1 MWLLFPLFLER
12 VMSCRSHRT
21 AFTLIELLV
30 VIAIIA
36 ILIGLLLPAVQ
47 KVREAAA
54 RVQCTNNL
62 KQLALACH
70 SYHDANGFLPQ
81 STMFIGN
88 SDGYAAS
95 WLYLIRPFHEQP
107 MNTVNGVDTT
117 NAWKNPVNV
126 LTCPADPRSGD
137 LRNPT
142 AGYGLTSYVGVE
154 GLDTAFFGTYDGMIV
169 SDGGPQIK
177 LTDVTDGTSTTLMI
191 GERPP
196 AGDLSWGWWFTEPV
210 DTHLGVANTL
220 FVFSGCPGGQQR
232 FQPGKVTNNC
242 DFHHFYS
249 PHTGGGNF
257 AMGDASVRFLPYSAS
272 SMTVLMG
279 TRAGGEVVNDTF

>member
-1 MWLLFPLFLER
+1 MRRFFSRP
-12 VMSCRSHRT
+12 

-54 RVQCTNNL
+54 RIQCTNNL

-70 SYHDANGFLPQ
+70 NFHDVNGFLPR
-81 STMFIGN
+81 STFNMGN
-88 SDGYAAS
+88 SDGYLAS
-95 WLYLIRPFHEQP
+95 WLFVIRPYHEQA
-107 MNTVNGVDTT
+107 MTTVNGLDTT
-117 NAWKNPVNV
+117 GDWKNPVNI
-126 LTCPADPRSGD
+126 LTCPADPRSNRFHD
-137 LRNPT
+137 PT
-142 AGYGLTSYVGVE
+142 TGYGLTSYVGVE
-154 GLDTAFFGTYDGMIV
+154 GLDTGDHGKYDGLIV
-169 SDGGPQIK
+169 SRAGIQVR
-177 LTDVTDGTSTTLMI
+177 LTDVLDGTSTTLMI

-196 AGDLSWGWWFTEPV
+196 SADLHWGWWFTFPV
-210 DTHLGVANTL
+210 DTHLGVANTA
-220 FVFSGCPGGQQR
+220 FVFGGCPGGQQR
-232 FQPGKVTNNC
+232 FQPGNVNNPC

-249 PHTGGGNF
+249 PHTGGANF

-272 SMTVLMG
+272 PITIQMG

>member
-1 MWLLFPLFLER
+1 
-12 VMSCRSHRT
+12 
-21 AFTLIELLV
+21 LIELLV

-47 KVREAAA
+47 KVRDAAA
-54 RVQCTNNL
+54 RMQCTNNL

-70 SYHDANGFLPQ
+70 GYHDAYGHLPQ
-81 STMFIGN
+81 STQYLGN

-95 WLYLIRPFHEQP
+95 WFYVIRPFHEQQ
-107 MNTVNGVDTT
+107 MNTDANGVDTT
-117 NAWKNPVNV
+117 NAWKNPVNI
-126 LTCPADPRSGD
+126 LTCPADPRSNGF
-137 LRNPT
+137 RNPT
-142 AGYGLTSYVGVE
+142 TGYGLTSYAGVE
-154 GLDTAFFGTYDGMIV
+154 GTDTAFYGTQDGLII
-169 SDGGPQIK
+169 SNDGPQVK

-196 AGDLSWGWWFTEPV
+196 AADLSWGWWFTEPV
-210 DTHLGVANTL
+210 DTHLGTANTL

-232 FQPGKVTNNC
+232 FQPGNVNNNC

-257 AMGDASVRFLPYSAS
+257 ALGDGSVRFFAYGAS
-272 SMTVLMG
+272 SITVLMG
-279 TRAGGEVVNDTF
+279 TRAGGEVVPDTF